1 MLSKWKERDLLWHG
15 LPVLALVIWGALCC
29 TNNLWYDEAYSAALV
44 SQPWQRLV
52 YITAVDAHSPF
63 YYIPLKLLYE
73 LCGGGTRF
81 FVLKLVSLLF
91 MMGYMLLGK
100 YYVDRLF
107 DRRVSVWF
115 MFFSLCAPIMSVQ
128 AGNVRMYAMG
138 LFFMTLTGL
147 LMYDTYRQ
155 PTGHKWFF
163 LCLASIATVYCH
175 TFALIQCFI
184 LYLLFFAVLL
194 YKKQYEKLKGFFL
207 CGGIVA
213 IVFSPWL
220 WVTYKQMTMRMTND
234 VGSAVNRANLSS
246 LWDYCKEWFSA
257 VETPILPVAYL
268 GVALCVT
275 MLVLGGIWTKK
286 NHHYAVALGVSS
298 LGLTVLVGFL
308 VSVFINNCFMGR
320 YVFPG
325 FGFLMLFYA
334 VGMVALKSKCMKGVI
349 VAATLLCFG
358 LQYQSEVA
366 LEYDKGLDAYE
377 DFWEEN
383 VTEEDVMIGPYT
395 HTIFLNVYHPE
406 ITYYILGYKNYKLPF
421 QNTQALVDYNELK
434 DVKGNIWY
442 VGFGDER
449 PHQLEHLC
457 DYEEKIRFQHMYYDF
472 VIYQLDWRE

>member
-1 MLSKWKERDLLWHG
+1 MLNRWKERGLLWHG
-15 LPVLALVIWGALCC
+15 LPLLALVVWGVFCI

-44 SQPWQRLV
+44 SQPWQKLI

-63 YYIPLKLLYE
+63 YYVPLKLVYE
-73 LCGGGTRF
+73 LFGGGTHF
-81 FVLKLVSLLF
+81 FVLKLMSLLF
-91 MMGYMLLGK
+91 MMGYMFLGK
-100 YYVDRLF
+100 YYVAKLF
-107 DRRVSVWF
+107 DRRTSVWF

-147 LMYDTYRQ
+147 LMYDTYLEATPR
-155 PTGHKWFF
+155 KWVF
-163 LCLASIATVYCH
+163 LCLASIGTVYCH
-175 TFALIQCFI
+175 TFAMVQCFL
-184 LYLLFFAVLL
+184 LYLLFFAVIL
-194 YKKQYEKLKGFFL
+194 YKKQYDKVRGFFL
-207 CGGIVA
+207 CGGAVA
-213 IVFSPWL
+213 VVFSPWL

-257 VETPILPVAYL
+257 VETPILPVVYL
-268 GVALCVT
+268 GVLLCVC
-275 MLVLGGIWTKK
+275 LVILGVVATCK
-286 NHHYAVALGVSS
+286 NHNAAAAIGVAS
-298 LGLTVLVGFL
+298 LGLTVLAGFL
-308 VSVFINNCFMGR
+308 ISVFINNCFMGR

-334 VGMVALKSKCMKGVI
+334 VGVRSLDNNYLKTVI
-349 VAATLLCFG
+349 VAIALLCFG
-358 LQYQSEVA
+358 MQYTSEVA
-366 LEYDKGLDAYE
+366 LEYDNGLDVYE
-377 DFWEEN
+377 TFWEEN
-383 VTEEDVMIGPYT
+383 VTEDDVMIGPYT

-421 QNTQALVDYNELK
+421 QNTEALVDYNDLK
-434 DVKGNIWY
+434 DVEGNIWY

-472 VIYQLDWRE
+472 VIYQLEWRK